1 MWARRADGQMDCLTN
16 YLPPAIAP
24 TCPGFFQGVLAL
36 RSSMYDNQGACG
48 MVIVCRIGGRQNNGE
63 TMKRPCYVG
72 AMAALLELV
81 ETGVTLQVRDDGG
94 FDVPTDPHQSQDML
108 C

>member
-1 MWARRADGQMDCLTN
+1 MDCLTN

-48 MVIVCRIGGRQNNGE
+48 MVMVCRIGGRQNNGE
-63 TMKRPCYVG
+63 TMKMPCYVG
-72 AMAALLELV
+72 AMAGGRYFAMIRVSPSARLARRWNSIGLL
-81 ETGVTLQVRDDGG
+81 
-94 FDVPTDPHQSQDML
+94 
-108 C
+108 